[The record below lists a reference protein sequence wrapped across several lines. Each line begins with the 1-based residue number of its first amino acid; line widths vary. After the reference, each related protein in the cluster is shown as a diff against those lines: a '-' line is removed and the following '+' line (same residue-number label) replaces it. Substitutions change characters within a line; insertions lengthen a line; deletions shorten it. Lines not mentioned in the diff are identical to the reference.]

1 MTSTTITQ
9 APRARSL
16 FPKEHGAWP
25 QLLLPLATALVARPS
40 IAAALVAC
48 AAIAG
53 FFAHE
58 PVLVLRGL
66 RGKGALERERP
77 RALRWLVT
85 SAVIACGAACGALAT
100 SSVSAGRLISA
111 AAPSLVLA
119 MALAGFV
126 YAESERT
133 DAGECVAATALSSVV
148 VPMSVASGATVLTA
162 LAQWL
167 VWSVGFIALTGAVR
181 TVLAGPK
188 KRDPRPSRRIAV
200 IATVTGMALV
210 PVTAGATLVSALCAA
225 ALLAWP
231 PAVKNI
237 RRAGWGLAF
246 GSLATGVWLLGA
258 LGRG

>member
-1 MTSTTITQ
+1 MQRTNTTTAATQ
-9 APRARSL
+9 TARSRSL
-16 FPKEHGAWP
+16 LPKEHGAWP
-25 QLLLPLATALVARPS
+25 QLLLPLATALLARPS
-40 IAAALVAC
+40 LASGLVAC
-48 AAIAG
+48 AAVAA

-66 RGKGALERERP
+66 RGKGALDRERP
-77 RALRWLVT
+77 RALRWLICATAAAV
-85 SAVIACGAACGALAT
+85 SAAFGALAT
-100 SSVSAGRLISA
+100 THSSGARLVLA
-111 AAPSLVLA
+111 AAPSLTLA
-119 MALAGFV
+119 IALAGFV

-148 VPMSVASGATVLTA
+148 VPMGVASGATMSAALT
-162 LAQWL
+162 QWL

-200 IATVTGMALV
+200 MATVAAIAMAPL
-210 PVTAGATLVSALCAA
+210 TAGATVISALCAT
-225 ALLAWP
+225 ALLLWP

-246 GSLATGVWLLGA
+246 GSLATGACLLA
-258 LGRG
+258 Q

>member
-1 MTSTTITQ
+1 M
-9 APRARSL
+9 L
-16 FPKEHGAWP
+16 PKEHGAWP
-25 QLLLPLATALVARPS
+25 QLLLPLATALIARPS
-40 IAAALVAC
+40 LAAALVAC
-48 AAIAG
+48 AAVAG

-66 RGKGALERERP
+66 RGRGARDRERP
-77 RALRWLVT
+77 RALRWLVCAT
-85 SAVIACGAACGALAT
+85 TVALGAACGAMTTTHSSAVRLA
-100 SSVSAGRLISA
+100 LA
-111 AAPSLVLA
+111 AAPSLALA

-126 YAESERT
+126 YAERERT

-148 VPMSVASGATVLTA
+148 VPMGVASGATMSAAMT
-162 LAQWL
+162 QWL

-200 IATVTGMALV
+200 MATITALGLA
-210 PVTAGATLVSALCAA
+210 PVTAGATLVSALCAT
-225 ALLAWP
+225 ALLVWP

-246 GSLATGVWLLGA
+246 GSLATGVWLLA
-258 LGRG
+258 Q